1 LNVLLFIKGTC
12 ISALSDPVKRA
23 GHIPYRDSKLTRL
36 LADSLGGHGITLMVC
51 LINQK
56 KFSFLSFLFKIAC
69 ISPAGSCE
77 NESLSTLRYA
87 NRAKNIEN
95 APIIKTDSKENVI
108 NRLKREVR
116 KLKDENQELRQKL
129 GHQSTTLPKLK
140 NRNSESG
147 SQTSMRSSASSDV
160 YDNRQDTQ

>member
-1 LNVLLFIKGTC
+1 LFFI
-12 ISALSDPVKRA
+12 I
-23 GHIPYRDSKLTRL
+23 
-36 LADSLGGHGITLMVC
+36 
-51 LINQK
+51 
-56 KFSFLSFLFKIAC
+56 KIAC
-69 ISPAGSCE
+69 ISPSSSCE

-116 KLKDENQELRQKL
+116 KLKDENHELRQKL
-129 GHQSTTLPKLK
+129 GYQSNTLPKLK
-140 NRNSESG
+140 TRSSDSG

-160 YDNRQDTQ
+160 YDTRQNTQ